1 MIFLYHHYTYLLY
14 ELHKFFFIL
23 FLTYR
28 SSFYYNI
35 TCITNSI
42 ISSKKKVF
50 EIEIKIPSQYPFV
63 PPKMKFITKIWHP
76 NISSQTGAICLV
88 SFDIMIM
95 CVCIIS
101 ISIIRRSISFFIFGS
116 CVSDNVLF

>member
-1 MIFLYHHYTYLLY
+1 MNYTSFFS
-14 ELHKFFFIL
+14 FFFSRIDHHFIIILHVLQIPL
-23 FLTYR
+23 FLL
-28 SSFYYNI
+28 
-35 TCITNSI
+35 
-42 ISSKKKVF
+42 KKKVF